1 MYPSN
6 YRPISLIN
14 IGGKVLEKFLIN
26 RINHHMYKNEL
37 MTDSPYGF
45 TPQQSTTDAAME
57 AKIIIEPK
65 LAKRKIDIL
74 TVLFVKGAFNAAW
87 WPSILKSL
95 KDAECPRNLYC
106 LSQGYFSQRTAALTT
121 NNINL
126 ERRVTKGC
134 PQGSCCRADFWNL
147 LYNSIFNLEFTSH
160 TKVIAFADDL
170 ITLTKGES
178 IVEAENYTNFELRKI
193 SDWAQKN
200 KLTFNENKSKVML
213 MFSRKRK
220 EKKEVEI

>member
-1 MYPSN
+1 M
-6 YRPISLIN
+6 
-14 IGGKVLEKFLIN
+14 
-26 RINHHMYKNEL
+26 
-37 MTDSPYGF
+37 
-45 TPQQSTTDAAME
+45 Q
-57 AKIIIEPK
+57 
-65 LAKRKIDIL
+65 
-74 TVLFVKGAFNAAW
+74 
-87 WPSILKSL
+87 
-95 KDAECPRNLYC
+95 
-106 LSQGYFSQRTAALTT
+106 
-121 NNINL
+121 
-126 ERRVTKGC
+126 
-134 PQGSCCRADFWNL
+134 
-147 LYNSIFNLEFTSH
+147 FTSH